1 MERFIIDNY
10 YCELDRRIILHIF
23 ETFCILFPQRHL
35 QRDRIAVVKWDRD
48 YPLTALQRMNPGQTE
63 NFRICLNASTKYWS
77 QIIYQLSHELSHVV
91 MDCYPQ
97 TDALKWIP
105 ECLCEAASDYLLEL
119 SGAFFEK
126 FDPSYACCH
135 ADYLATHLA
144 DSGEIR
150 EVSLAGFCQ
159 TRAKEL
165 ATDPTEIE
173 NKGRPR
179 NNLIGKYLYRLI
191 RLNPVG
197 WQAITLFSA
206 PILRDCTDTR
216 TFSQAWHSCCQT
228 EEQTAFVNALSR
240 MLFDRSAAE

>member
-1 MERFIIDNY
+1 
-10 YCELDRRIILHIF
+10 
-23 ETFCILFPQRHL
+23 
-35 QRDRIAVVKWDRD
+35 
-48 YPLTALQRMNPGQTE
+48 MNPGQTE
-63 NFRICLNASTKYWS
+63 KFRIYLNASTKYWS

-191 RLNPVG
+191 RLNPIG